1 MGHMISVP
9 LVTLI
14 CEWLISCYPLRYAYY
29 VSQKKEKK
37 KRKKE
42 KKRNTVYAYYIIF
55 CISLI
60 SIRLLK
66 VFIDFTEPA
75 DGGQYYIFN

>member
-1 MGHMISVP
+1 MISVP

-14 CEWLISCYPLRYAYY
+14 CEWLIICYPLRYDYY
-29 VSQKKEKK
+29 ICFSKKRKKKKK
-37 KRKKE
+37 KRKE
-42 KKRNTVYAYYIIF
+42 KKYCICLLHYL

-75 DGGQYYIFN
+75 DGGQY

>member
-1 MGHMISVP
+1 MISVP

-14 CEWLISCYPLRYAYY
+14 CEWLIICYPLRYDYY
-29 VSQKKEKK
+29 ICFSKKRKK
-37 KRKKE
+37 KIKKE

-75 DGGQYYIFN
+75 DGGQY